1 MQNSGNN
8 NNEKD
13 DGLYNFPPH
22 LYDLAPAGSN
32 PELTQS
38 ADQPYQVEDNQIEDA
53 RASVYAN
60 FRLDDQT
67 ISSNYEDSEE
77 AIVDRITNRGEQIKQ
92 IRLLYLAKNPYKY
105 PRGQTATQKFVNA
118 VRNSLYEPNTEEMLI
133 ENERQKIG
141 GKIFQI
147 PGFTFFLH
155 DPANWYTHQE
165 LSTPGGTEGLTTH
178 YQVYP
183 MAVFKSSSE
192 PLIRSE
198 FVSGEEL
205 RNFNEATRL
214 YLEFVIQEYDYRAK
228 ESNYDYDNYA
238 SKMAA

>member
-1 MQNSGNN
+1 MQNSGNI

-13 DGLYNFPPH
+13 DSLYNLPPNS
-22 LYDLAPAGSN
+22 YDRAPVGSN
-32 PELTQS
+32 PELARQEDKPERVDDNGVK
-38 ADQPYQVEDNQIEDA
+38 AARDALVNQYDQVLRPNSEE
-53 RASVYAN
+53 
-60 FRLDDQT
+60 
-67 ISSNYEDSEE
+67 SEE
-77 AIVDRITNRGEQIKQ
+77 AIVDRITNRGEQIKR
-92 IRLLYLAKNPYKY
+92 IRLQYLAKNPYKY
-105 PRGQTATQKFVNA
+105 PRGQTVTQKFVNA

-165 LSTPGGTEGLTTH
+165 LLTPGGTEGLTTH

-205 RNFNEATRL
+205 RNFDEATRL
-214 YLEFVIQEYDYRAK
+214 YLEFVIQEYNYHAE
-228 ESNYDYDNYA
+228 ESNYDHDNYA